1 MLVKMIKKSRKKMR
15 VRRLDGQ
22 DTFHEDDT
30 EQNLKEMGVSNENS
44 AEI

>member
-1 MLVKMIKKSRKKMR
+1 MR

-22 DTFHEDDT
+22 DTFHEDDI